1 MDKDNINC
9 LSARRII
16 STDINHPSASLV
28 EHLNDCSTCKAFYD
42 RQRAFNHKLKL
53 AAEVDVPE
61 GLAAR
66 ILVEHKLNQKKAK
79 SVTNRWVAMA
89 ASIMLVV
96 SVSVVTSLHTTPALA
111 ETIVEHIHEDVKMLE
126 TKGHFTPVQLNK
138 LLNPHGVNIHAN
150 MGHARSAGNCLIEG
164 QLSAHIVFKGKNAPV
179 TMIVVPQRISN
190 DRIEFAEQE
199 MVGLLVNMPRGTLAL
214 VSTDKESLKVFEKHL
229 TANLVASL

>member
-1 MDKDNINC
+1 MNC

-16 STDINHPSASLV
+16 STDIKKTNASLV
-28 EHLNDCSTCKAFYD
+28 QHLNECNTCKAFYD
-42 RQRAFNHKLKL
+42 RQLAFNNKLKI
-53 AAEVDVPE
+53 AAEIDVPE

-66 ILVEHKLNQKKAK
+66 ILVEHKLNQKRVK

-96 SVSVVTSLHTTPALA
+96 SVSVVTSLHSTPALA
-111 ETIVEHIHEDVKMLE
+111 ETIVDHIHEDVKMLAMD
-126 TKGHFTPVQLNK
+126 GDIAPLQLNK

-164 QLSAHIVFKGKNAPV
+164 KLSAHIVFNGKNAPV
-179 TMIVVPQRISN
+179 TMIVIPQRIT
-190 DRIEFAEQE
+190 DERIEFDEKE
-199 MVGLLVNMPRGTLAL
+199 FVGLLVNMPRGTLAL
-214 VSTDKESLKVFEKHL
+214 VSADPESLKLFEKHL

>member
-1 MDKDNINC
+1 MNC
-9 LSARRII
+9 LSARRMI
-16 STDINHPSASLV
+16 STDVKESSASLV
-28 EHLNDCSTCKAFYD
+28 QHLNGCTTCKAFYD
-42 RQRAFNHKLKL
+42 RQLAFNHKLKL

-66 ILVEHKLNQKKAK
+66 ILVEHKLNQKKTK
-79 SVTNRWVAMA
+79 SMTNRWVAMA

-96 SVSVVTSLHTTPALA
+96 SVSVVTSLHSKPALA
-111 ETIVEHIHEDVKMLE
+111 ETIIEHIHEDVKMLE
-126 TKGHFTPVQLNK
+126 MEGDITPLQLNK

-164 QLSAHIVFKGKNAPV
+164 KLSAHIVFKGKNALV

-190 DRIEFAEQE
+190 ERIEFDDQE

-214 VSTDKESLKVFEKHL
+214 VSSDQESLKVFEKHL